1 MNNLHGIIFAYGETP
16 ELRELTQLRN
26 SCSIPF
32 GGRFRLIDFALSSL
46 VNAGVTDV
54 GIIVHSSY
62 QSLLDHV
69 GAGKD
74 WDLARKRGGLRI
86 LPPFSY
92 AMKNNFHSRYRG
104 RMEALAGVY
113 SYLQDIR
120 QDYVILADGDM
131 VANMPVDEAFEQHL
145 RTGADITCFSVP
157 STITASTSTNYL
169 QMDKDNWVTDILV
182 RPNNVPENCVV
193 SLGAYIMSKDLL
205 IKLVNHC
212 TAHNLYSFSEGVLLG
227 EAGKGLKISCCPFN
241 GYAASIKSVSNYFV
255 RSMELLDP
263 KVRADLFRADRPI
276 RTKDQSNPSTLY
288 SEEARAVNSL
298 ISDGCIIEGTV
309 ENCILSRGVHV
320 QKGACVKNC
329 ILMQSTVIKEGAN
342 LQYVITDKNVVI
354 EPGRML
360 MGHGNYP
367 IAVEK
372 NAVV

>member
-69 GAGKD
+69 GSGKD

-92 AMKNNFHSRYRG
+92 ALKNNVHSRYRG
-104 RMEALAGVY
+104 RMDALAGVY
-113 SYLQDIR
+113 SYLRDIR

-131 VANMPVDEAFEQHL
+131 VANLPVEAAFEQHL
-145 RTGADITCFSVP
+145 RSGADITCFSVP
-157 STITASTSTNYL
+157 SSISAPTNTNYL
-169 QMDKDNWVTDILV
+169 QTDRDGWVTDILV
-182 RPNNVPENCVV
+182 RPNTVPEDCAV
-193 SLGAYIMSKDLL
+193 SLGAYIMSKELL

-227 EAGKGLKISCCPFN
+227 EAGKGLKLGCYAFS
-241 GYAASIKSVSNYFV
+241 GYAAGIKSVSNYFV

-263 KVRADLFRADRPI
+263 RVRADLFRPDRPI
-276 RTKDQSNPSTLY
+276 RTKDHSNPSTLY
-288 SEEARAVNSL
+288 GDGAEAVNSL

-320 QKGACVKNC
+320 ARGARVSNC
-329 ILMQSTVIKEGAN
+329 ILMQSTTVKADAI
-342 LQYVITDKNVVI
+342 LQYVITDKNVTI
-354 EPGRML
+354 EAGRML
-360 MGHGNYP
+360 MGHGSYP

>member
-16 ELRELTQLRN
+16 ELRELTQPRN

-92 AMKNNFHSRYRG
+92 ALKNNVHSRYRG
-104 RMEALAGVY
+104 RMDALAGVY

-131 VANMPVDEAFEQHL
+131 VSNLPVEAAFEQHV
-145 RTGADITCFSVP
+145 RSGADITCFSVP
-157 STITASTSTNYL
+157 STITSSTNTNYL

-182 RPNNVPENCVV
+182 RPNNVPENCSV

-212 TAHNLYSFSEGVLLG
+212 MAHSIYSFSEGVLLG
-227 EAGKGLKISCCPFN
+227 EAGKGLKLGCYAFT

-263 KVRADLFRADRPI
+263 KVRADLFRSDRPI

-288 SEEARAVNSL
+288 GSEAQAVNSL

-309 ENCILSRGVHV
+309 ENSILSRGVHV
-320 QKGACVKNC
+320 EKGACVKNC
-329 ILMQSTVIKEGAN
+329 ILMQSTVVKADAN

-354 EPGRML
+354 EQGRML

>member
-16 ELRELTQLRN
+16 ELRELTQPRN

-92 AMKNNFHSRYRG
+92 AMKNNVHSRYRG

-120 QDYVILADGDM
+120 QDYVMLADGDM
-131 VANMPVDEAFEQHL
+131 VANLPVEDAFEQHL
-145 RTGADITCFSVP
+145 RSGADITCFSVP
-157 STITASTSTNYL
+157 STITSSTNTNYL
-169 QMDKDNWVTDILV
+169 QTDKEGWVTDILV
-182 RPNNVPENCVV
+182 RPHNVPDNCVV

-205 IKLVNHC
+205 IRLVNHC
-212 TAHNLYSFSEGVLLG
+212 VAHNIYSFSEGVLLG
-227 EAGKGLKISCCPFN
+227 EAGKGLKLGCYDFS

-263 KVRADLFRADRPI
+263 KVRANLFRSDRPI
-276 RTKDQSNPSTLY
+276 RTKDQSNPSTFY
-288 SEEARAVNSL
+288 GEQAQAVNSL

-309 ENCILSRGVHV
+309 ENCILSRGVRV
-320 QKGACVKNC
+320 EKGARVSNC
-329 ILMQSTVIKEGAN
+329 ILMQSTVVKKDAS

-354 EPGRML
+354 EAGRML
-360 MGHGNYP
+360 MGHENYP